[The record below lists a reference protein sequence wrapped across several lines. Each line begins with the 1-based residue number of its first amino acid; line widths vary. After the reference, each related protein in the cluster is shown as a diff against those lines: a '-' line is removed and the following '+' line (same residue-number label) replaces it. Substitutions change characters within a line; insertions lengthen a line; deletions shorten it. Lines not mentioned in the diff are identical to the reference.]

1 MQTFVR
7 ACEIWVPSKYRSEL
21 EYHSGLYGEPGSALQ
36 AFRAVSERMCFGY
49 DEGLPGHAWAARA
62 PIVLKDL
69 QHSYF
74 KRADAARA
82 AGLTCGIAIPVFA
95 GEYLLAVAVLYCGD
109 DAEHF
114 GAIELWRT
122 QGNAGREGEEG
133 LTLLDGYYGSAKEF
147 EAASRGAH
155 FKPGA
160 GLPGLAGA
168 SNMPEVMGDLWFDK
182 RFARRAGGA
191 PLGLSKGL
199 AIPLPVSGGAP
210 YVMTFLSALGSPVAR
225 RFEIWAFDQGDM
237 RGGKRNSGRNSRGN
251 PEAMVFSSG
260 ECDLNKAFPQDYMS
274 ARIER
279 GFGPIGRVWASG
291 LPEVSEAIAHDPS
304 VNGRSARRAGL
315 TSLLALP
322 VLEDGC
328 IKAVVGLYF

>member
-36 AFRAVSERMCFGY
+36 AFRGVSERMCFGY
-49 DEGLPGHAWAARA
+49 DEGLPGHAWAMRA
-62 PIVLKDL
+62 PVVLKDL

-74 KRADAARA
+74 KRAAQAKA

-95 GEYLLAVAVLYCGD
+95 GDYLLAVAVLYCGD
-109 DAEHF
+109 DAERF
-114 GAIELWRT
+114 GAIELWR
-122 QGNAGREGEEG
+122 GERREGEEG
-133 LTLLDGYYGSAKEF
+133 LTLLDGYYGSASEF
-147 EAASRGAH
+147 EASSKGAH
-155 FKPGA
+155 FEPGA

-168 SNMPEVMGDLWFDK
+168 SGMPEVMGDLWFEK
-182 RFARRAGGA
+182 RFARRASGT

-199 AIPLPVSGGAP
+199 AIPLPVSDGAGGSTH

-225 RFEIWAFDQGDM
+225 RFEIWTVDDGKADK
-237 RGGKRNSGRNSRGN
+237 RGKAAAKGSGG
-251 PEAMVFSSG
+251 EAMVFSSG

-274 ARIER
+274 TRVGR
-279 GFGPIGRVWASG
+279 GAGPIGRVWASG

-304 VNGRSARRAGL
+304 PVGRSARKAGL
-315 TSLLALP
+315 SSLLALP
-322 VLEDGC
+322 VLEEGR
-328 IKAVVGLYF
+328 IRAVVGLYF